1 MDKSFSTASKGIMV
15 TAALVIIIAGMKQ
28 AAPVLVPFLL
38 SVFIAVLCFPAMHA
52 LQKKGVHEG
61 LSLLLV
67 ILMVLI
73 VGGALAML
81 VGSSMEDFY
90 RDLPEYQAKLTGLWS
105 GLHTVIVGYG
115 ITIPADYF
123 NSNMDPKAAM
133 NLATSILGGFGN
145 VLADS
150 FLILLTVIF
159 ILLEA
164 GSFSKKVAGLSA
176 PHNESEFGRA
186 FTSKL
191 RTYMGIKTWMSL
203 VTGLVV
209 TLWLWLLG
217 VDYPQLWGVMAFMLN
232 YVPNIGSIIAAV
244 PAVLLALVQLGSMTA
259 LLVVAGYAVINVVI
273 GSIIEPRFLGKGLG
287 LSTLVVFISL
297 VFWGW
302 VLGPV
307 GMLLSVP
314 LTVTVKLAIDSH
326 EKSHWIGELLGSGE

>member
-1 MDKSFSTASKGIMV
+1 MDTGFSTASRGIIV
-15 TAALVIIIAGMKQ
+15 TAALIIIIAGMKQ
-28 AAPVLVPFLL
+28 AAPMLVPFLL
-38 SVFIAVLCFPAMHA
+38 SVFIAVLCFPAMHL
-52 LQKKGVHEG
+52 LQRKGVHEG
-61 LSLLLV
+61 ISLLLV
-67 ILMVLI
+67 ILMVL
-73 VGGALAML
+73 VLGGTLALL
-81 VGSSMEDFY
+81 VGSSMDDFY
-90 RDLPEYQAKLTGLWS
+90 KDLPTYQARLTEIWS
-105 GLHTVIVGYG
+105 GLHGVLVGYG
-115 ITIPADYF
+115 IVIPADYF

-133 NLATSILGGFGN
+133 QLATSILGGFGN

-150 FLILLTVIF
+150 FLILLTVAF

-164 GSFSKKVAGLSA
+164 GHFSKKVAGLA
-176 PHNESEFGRA
+176 PPHNESEFAKA

-191 RTYMGIKTWMSL
+191 RTYMGIKTWMSIATGIL
-203 VTGLVV
+203 VTI
-209 TLWLWLLG
+209 WLWVLG

-244 PAVLLALVQLGSMTA
+244 PAVLLALVQLGGVTA
-259 LLVVAGYAVINVVI
+259 LLVAAGYVVINIVI
-273 GSIIEPRFLGKGLG
+273 GSIVEPRFLGKGLG
-287 LSTLVVFISL
+287 LSTLIVFISL